1 MLLNDE
7 SNGLRMH
14 RSLAVSNIGCDKVD
28 LSNLKRKKKTFSA
41 FGEIAPKLEIKILVI
56 YNIELFS

>member
-1 MLLNDE
+1 MPNDE
-7 SNGLRMH
+7 SNGLRICIDL
-14 RSLAVSNIGCDKVD
+14 SVSNIGCDKD
-28 LSNLKRKKKTFSA
+28 LSNLKREKKTFT